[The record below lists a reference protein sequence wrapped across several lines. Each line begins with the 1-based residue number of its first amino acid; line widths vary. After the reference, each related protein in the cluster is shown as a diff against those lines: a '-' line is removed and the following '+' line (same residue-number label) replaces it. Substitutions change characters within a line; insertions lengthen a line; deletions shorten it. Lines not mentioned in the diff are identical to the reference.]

1 MFDGFQAPFKEV
13 EVGGMVE
20 TKLVLDL
27 GLFLEE
33 VVKNFRMLT
42 KTEGQSRPPLVVDG
56 YLPPKRSTNADDFPF
71 VIVRAE
77 GGVSQ
82 MGQTSVEVSF
92 IIGSYTTETD
102 GYAYCLEI
110 MQRIRTALCQL
121 PNQTLNARYQLEFPI
136 EWRNVPDQPYPQW
149 LIEMTTHWVMNTP
162 ALTDF

>member
-1 MFDGFQAPFKEV
+1 
-13 EVGGMVE
+13 MVE

-27 GLFLEE
+27 GIFIED
-33 VVKNFRMLT
+33 VVKDFRMKT
-42 KTEGQSRPPLVVDG
+42 KTEGHRRPPKVIDG
-56 YLPPKRSTNADDFPF
+56 YLPPKRATEEDDFPF

-77 GGVSQ
+77 EGISQPGSTQVS
-82 MGQTSVEVSF
+82 VSF
-92 IIGSYTTETD
+92 IIGAYTTETD
-102 GYAYCLEI
+102 GYAHCLEI

-162 ALTDF
+162 ALTNF

>member
-1 MFDGFQAPFKEV
+1 
-13 EVGGMVE
+13 MVE

-27 GLFLEE
+27 GIFLEE
-33 VVKNFRMLT
+33 VVKDLRMPT
-42 KTEGQSRPPLVVDG
+42 KTEGVRRSPKVIDG
-56 YLPPKRSTNADDFPF
+56 YLYPKRSTGDDDFPF

-77 GGVSQ
+77 EGTSHPGRTQVS
-82 MGQTSVEVSF
+82 VSF
-92 IIGSYTTETD
+92 IIGTYTTETD
-102 GYAYCLEI
+102 GYALCLEI

-162 ALTDF
+162 ALTEF

>member
-1 MFDGFQAPFKEV
+1 
-13 EVGGMVE
+13 MVE
-20 TKLVLDL
+20 TKLVIDL
-27 GLFLEE
+27 GLFIEE
-33 VVKNFRMLT
+33 VVKDFRLLT
-42 KTEGQSRPPLVVDG
+42 KTEGQSRPPQIIDG
-56 YLPPKRSTNADDFPF
+56 YLPPKRSTNEDDFPF

-82 MGQTSVEVSF
+82 MGRTSVEVSF

-102 GYAYCLEI
+102 GYAHCLEI

-136 EWRNVPDQPYPQW
+136 EWRNIPDQPYPQW
-149 LIEMTTHWVMNTP
+149 IIEMTTHWVMNTP

>member
-1 MFDGFQAPFKEV
+1 
-13 EVGGMVE
+13 MVE

-33 VVKNFRMLT
+33 VVKDFRLLT
-42 KTEGQSRPPLVVDG
+42 KTEGQMHPQKIIDG
-56 YLPPKRSTNADDFPF
+56 YLPPKRSTNDDDFPF

-77 GGVSQ
+77 EGISQPGSTQVS
-82 MGQTSVEVSF
+82 VSF
-92 IIGSYTTETD
+92 IIGVYTTETD
-102 GYAYCLEI
+102 GYAHCLEI

-149 LIEMTTHWVMNTP
+149 LIEMTTRWVMNTP